1 MTYKSRSLSSV
12 SAFALVLSSVLV
24 APAAAQ
30 TVNIT
35 APQTAPNDTALDTQ
49 VISGPLSG
57 YSGELQVE
65 VVGGEASGT
74 GATAEV
80 TIRGIRDDIT
90 GDNTGN
96 ISVTVSGGTADSST
110 SADSKATAAI
120 TIDGVEGTLEKDNL
134 GAISV
139 KGTSQSAISSGSE
152 KASVKLNVKAI
163 DGRLKG
169 DNLGTLS
176 SFAQA
181 GTATVDG
188 SGRADAS
195 VEGFGTYLE
204 VEGDNIGTIKAEGYA
219 GVAVSTIGTADADAD
234 VTGIDND
241 LEGENKGLIDIVAK
255 GGRATSEG
263 AGDADAYALA
273 IGVKGYAEAN
283 SGSILV
289 DADNRTATA
298 TSASGTAN
306 AAADAYGVYEDLQ
319 TTNSGLIDVVARAG
333 RSETGGSAVANSKA
347 LAAGVNGYIEANSGS
362 ILVDADNRAATA
374 TSAGGEANAAAD
386 AYGVHG
392 DLRVENTDRI
402 SVISSAGQSK
412 TVGSGTANSIT
423 LAAGVKGYIGANS
436 GLIFVRAAGQDAKA
450 TSKNGYAD
458 ASAVASGT
466 KSNLSGNNS
475 GEIDVIARAGTASGL
490 QANANAVAFGAE
502 NTLQGNNSGVI
513 RIEALAGTA
522 VGDGATGSGADAIAS
537 AVGVNNDIRGS
548 NSGTVYARGVA
559 GAATAKGVLSAE
571 AMAYVYAV
579 NNGVEGDNT
588 GSLIALGYGGKA
600 VAEGSGNAS
609 SHTRVMGLFGRLDG
623 SNTGTVIAETEGGTA
638 TAYGSGSANA
648 SAEAVGVYLG
658 IRATGGGDQPD
669 NLGVVRASGTGGT
682 ASSVGGPAYGYA
694 DATGLDGSLGG
705 ENKGLIEA
713 EAVGT
718 SATTQA
724 NMTANAEGLALGIK
738 GDAEANSGTIFV
750 RATGGKAESGDAA
763 QANGGARA
771 FGIGYV
777 EDATRYGIVGDF
789 SNTGLINVSATAGTA
804 NGVQD
809 KAIAYGVVLNGATTL
824 SNSGLI
830 LARAT
835 GGTGSEAYQVH
846 AGSNA
851 LTVNSYGILFNDDLA
866 ENFSGT
872 IQADNPNNVA
882 FNSATLHVHHSNSTK
897 VNEAYE
903 IPDLVAGQDV
913 QQFAHLDT
921 SGVVGHGWSVE
932 AVESSWGTTNQE
944 VIFRF
949 APDVSS
955 PQLVAQQQ
963 YGVIDATQRIGAGLL
978 MDLMFEAENAG
989 GEGLLLS
996 YEGTPVSDAEKAVAD
1011 MAGKSNA
1018 GGSYGVFYAAPL
1030 HLSQQNQNDS
1040 LGYSASTTGVVTGY
1054 NRVISSDLIVGA
1066 NVFYGHSALD
1076 FDGVYDQAK
1085 ETVDTYGVG
1094 VQGAYR
1100 KDAMLFTGQST
1111 FYHTSNTYKDSSAQ
1125 AKETYDSQNLL
1136 TRVAASYIWEHS
1148 NNIFSP
1154 EFGLSHL
1161 WHSRGAFRVDNQ
1173 GVPDVRYDAIS
1184 NHQFSVDASF
1194 GWTGTYQV
1202 QDGELKANLRAGL
1215 RQILGDGGFKD
1226 VLRSGANGVATVTSD
1241 QDQTLARASASLDYT
1256 NGNFGASVGVLGEY
1270 GEDTRDTAFFGRVS
1284 YKF

>member
-12 SAFALVLSSVLV
+12 SIIALVSNIVIA
-24 APAAAQ
+24 APLMAQ
-30 TVNIT
+30 TVHIT
-35 APQTAPNDTALDTQ
+35 APQTAPNDAALDTQ
-49 VISGPLSG
+49 VITGPITE
-57 YSGELQVE
+57 YSGQLQVT
-65 VVGGEASGT
+65 VIGSEASGAD
-74 GATAEV
+74 ATAEIS
-80 TIRGIRDDIT
+80 IRGIKDDIEQNNSGEINIQVT
-90 GDNTGN
+90 GG
-96 ISVTVSGGTADSST
+96 VADSSANAGT
-110 SADSKATAAI
+110 GATAAI
-120 TIDGVEGTLEKDNL
+120 TIDGIEGTIENDNV
-134 GAISV
+134 GSIAV
-139 KGTSQSAISSGSE
+139 KGVSKSAISSGGGH
-152 KASVKLNVKAI
+152 ASVKVNVKAVDDRI
-163 DGRLKG
+163 LG
-169 DNLGTLS
+169 DNLGHLS
-176 SFAQA
+176 SYAEAGEAIAQ
-181 GTATVDG
+181 G
-188 SGRADAS
+188 SGNANAS
-195 VEGFGTYLE
+195 VEGFGTYLD
-204 VEGDNIGTIKAEGYA
+204 VEGDNVGTIKAEGYA
-219 GVAVSTIGTADADAD
+219 GTATSKTGIAYADADI
-234 VTGIDND
+234 TGIDND

-255 GGRATSEG
+255 GGDARTEGSERATS
-263 AGDADAYALA
+263 YALA
-273 IGVKGYAEAN
+273 IGVKGYAERN

-289 DADNRTATA
+289 DADNRDATA
-298 TSASGTAN
+298 AS
-306 AAADAYGVYEDLQ
+306 
-319 TTNSGLIDVVARAG
+319 TN
-333 RSETGGSAVANSKA
+333 
-347 LAAGVNGYIEANSGS
+347 
-362 ILVDADNRAATA
+362 
-374 TSAGGEANAAAD
+374 GEANAAAD
-386 AYGVHG
+386 VYGVHG
-392 DLRVENTDRI
+392 NLLAENSGQI
-402 SVISSAGQSK
+402 SVISSAGSSE
-412 TVGSGTANSIT
+412 TSGASTANSKT
-423 LAAGVKGYIGANS
+423 LAVGVNGYIQNNS
-436 GLIFVRAAGQDAKA
+436 GHILVDADGRDAKA
-450 TSKNGYAD
+450 LSVGGNAD
-458 ASAVASGT
+458 ASAEAYGTRSDLSDDNSGEIKASAHAGKAIGFKAEANAVAKGVDNT
-466 KSNLSGNNS
+466 LKGDNLGIIHAEAFAGQATSTGATGDGAFASAEVVGVDDYIEGNNS
-475 GEIDVIARAGTASGL
+475 GDIV
-490 QANANAVAFGAE
+490 VFG
-502 NTLQGNNSGVI
+502 Q
-513 RIEALAGTA
+513 
-522 VGDGATGSGADAIAS
+522 
-537 AVGVNNDIRGS
+537 
-548 NSGTVYARGVA
+548 
-559 GAATAKGVLSAE
+559 
-571 AMAYVYAV
+571 
-579 NNGVEGDNT
+579 
-588 GSLIALGYGGKA
+588 GGKA
-600 VAEGSGNAS
+600 TANGGTFAEAHASVYGINNGLNYDNLGHIRAEGVGGIAEAGGNGHAS
-609 SHTRVMGLFGRLDG
+609 ANTRVMGIFGGLHG
-623 SNTGTVIAETEGGTA
+623 SNKGQIIAVTSADKA
-638 TAYGSGSANA
+638 TANGTGSANA
-648 SAEAVGVYLG
+648 SVESIGVYNG
-658 IRATGGGDQPD
+658 IRNSDPNVTTD
-669 NLGVVRASGTGGT
+669 NLGMVAAYGTGGT
-682 ASSVGGPAYGYA
+682 ASSVGGNAYGYA
-694 DATGLDGSLGG
+694 DVTGLDGSLGG
-705 ENKGLIEA
+705 ENKGLIRA
-713 EAVGT
+713 IAIGK
-718 SATTQA
+718 SAITQSDQI
-724 NMTANAEGLALGIK
+724 ANAEGLAIGVK
-738 GDAEANSGTIFV
+738 GDADANSGTILV
-750 RATGGKAESGDAA
+750 QATGGTAQSANAA
-763 QANGGARA
+763 KANGSANA

-777 EDATRYGIVGDF
+777 DGSTRYGVEGAF
-789 SNTGLINVSATAGTA
+789 TNSGFTKVEATAGTA
-804 NGVQD
+804 NSVQD

-830 LARAT
+830 MTSAT
-835 GGTGSEAYQVH
+835 GGAGSEAYQVH

-851 LTVNSYGILFNDDLA
+851 LTVNSYGILFNDDLT

-1011 MAGKSNA
+1011 MAGQSNT

-1094 VQGAYR
+1094 IQGAYR

-1136 TRVAASYIWEHS
+1136 TRVAASYIWEHG

-1161 WHSRGAFRVDNQ
+1161 WHSRGAFSVDNQ

-1241 QDQTLARASASLDYT
+1241 QDQTLVRASASLDYT
-1256 NGNFGASVGVLGEY
+1256 KGNFSASVGVLGEY